1 MKGREASL
9 NNDHLDP
16 INSLNVPE
24 LADTTFAMDFLIR
37 AKEGVR
43 NTAVALT
50 ETASPDVRALLRKQ
64 LMQGIAMHQ
73 EITELMI
80 SKKWFHPYELSE
92 QYKLDQL
99 SAKNTIMVG
108 NMNLFPDETNR
119 KGMFDRTPDEH

>member
-1 MKGREASL
+1 M
-9 NNDHLDP
+9 NHDHLDP
-16 INSLNVPE
+16 INSLHVPE

-37 AKEGVR
+37 VKEGVR

>member
-1 MKGREASL
+1 M
-9 NNDHLDP
+9 NHDHLDP
-16 INSLNVPE
+16 INSLHVPE
-24 LADTTFAMDFLIR
+24 LTDTTFAMDFLIR

-99 SAKNTIMVG
+99 SANNTIMVG

>member
-1 MKGREASL
+1 M
-9 NNDHLDP
+9 NHDHLDP
-16 INSLNVPE
+16 INSLHVPE
-24 LADTTFAMDFLIR
+24 LADMTFAMDFLIR

-50 ETASPDVRALLRKQ
+50 ETASPDVRALPRKQ

-73 EITELMI
+73 EITDLMV
-80 SKKWFHPYELSE
+80 SKKWFHPHDLSE

-99 SAKNTIMVG
+99 SAKNTLMVG
-108 NMNLFPDETNR
+108 SMNLFPVETNR

>member
-1 MKGREASL
+1 M
-9 NNDHLDP
+9 NHDHLDP
-16 INSLNVPE
+16 INSLHVPE

-37 AKEGVR
+37 VKEGVR
-43 NTAVALT
+43 NTAVSLT

-108 NMNLFPDETNR
+108 NMNLFPKETNR

>member
-1 MKGREASL
+1 M
-9 NNDHLDP
+9 NHDHLDP
-16 INSLNVPE
+16 INSLHVPE
-24 LADTTFAMDFLIR
+24 LADMTFAMDFLIR

-73 EITELMI
+73 EITDLMI
-80 SKKWFHPYELSE
+80 SKKWFHPHDLSE

-99 SAKNTIMVG
+99 SAKNTLMVG
-108 NMNLFPDETNR
+108 NMNLFPVETNR

>member
-1 MKGREASL
+1 M

-24 LADTTFAMDFLIR
+24 LADTTFAMDFVIR

-64 LMQGIAMHQ
+64 LLQGIAMHQ

>member
-1 MKGREASL
+1 M
-9 NNDHLDP
+9 NHDHLDP
-16 INSLNVPE
+16 INSLHVPE
-24 LADTTFAMDFLIR
+24 LADMTFAMDFLIR

-64 LMQGIAMHQ
+64 LIQGIAMHQ
-73 EITELMI
+73 EITDLMV
-80 SKKWFHPYELSE
+80 SKKWFHPHDLSE

-99 SAKNTIMVG
+99 SAKNTLMVG
-108 NMNLFPDETNR
+108 NMNLFPVETNR

>member
-1 MKGREASL
+1 M
-9 NNDHLDP
+9 NHDQLDP
-16 INSLNVPE
+16 INSLHVPE
-24 LADTTFAMDFLIR
+24 LADMTFAMDFLIR

-73 EITELMI
+73 DITDLMV
-80 SKKWFHPYELSE
+80 SKKWFHPHDLSE

-99 SAKNTIMVG
+99 SAKNTLMVG
-108 NMNLFPDETNR
+108 NMNLFPVETNR

>member
-1 MKGREASL
+1 M
-9 NNDHLDP
+9 NHDHLDP
-16 INSLNVPE
+16 INSLHVPE
-24 LADTTFAMDFLIR
+24 LADMTFAMDFLLR

-73 EITELMI
+73 EITDLMV
-80 SKKWFHPYELSE
+80 SKKWFHPHDLSE

-99 SAKNTIMVG
+99 SAKNTLMVG
-108 NMNLFPDETNR
+108 NMNLFPVETNR

>member
-1 MKGREASL
+1 M
-9 NNDHLDP
+9 NHDHLDP
-16 INSLNVPE
+16 INSLHVPE

-37 AKEGVR
+37 VKEGVR

-108 NMNLFPDETNR
+108 NMNLFPKETNR

>member
-1 MKGREASL
+1 L
-9 NNDHLDP
+9 NQDYLDP
-16 INSLNVPE
+16 INALHVPE
-24 LADTTFAMDFLIR
+24 LADTTFAMDLLLR

-43 NTAVALT
+43 NIAVALT
-50 ETASPDVRALLRKQ
+50 EAASPDVRTILRNQ

-80 SKKWFHPYELSE
+80 NKKWFHPYELSE

-99 SAKNTIMVG
+99 SANNTLMIG
-108 NMNLFPDETNR
+108 KMNLFPVETNR

>member
-1 MKGREASL
+1 M
-9 NNDHLDP
+9 NHDHLDP
-16 INSLNVPE
+16 INSLHVPE
-24 LADTTFAMDFLIR
+24 LADMTFAMDFLIR

-73 EITELMI
+73 EITDLRI
-80 SKKWFHPYELSE
+80 RKKWFHPHDLSE

-99 SAKNTIMVG
+99 SAKNTLMVG
-108 NMNLFPDETNR
+108 NMNLFPVETNR

>member
-1 MKGREASL
+1 M
-9 NNDHLDP
+9 NHDHLDP
-16 INSLNVPE
+16 INSLHVPE

-37 AKEGVR
+37 VKEGVR

-99 SAKNTIMVG
+99 SANNTIMVG
-108 NMNLFPDETNR
+108 NMNLFPEDTNR

>member
-1 MKGREASL
+1 M

-50 ETASPDVRALLRKQ
+50 ETASPDVRAVLRKQ

>member
-1 MKGREASL
+1 M
-9 NNDHLDP
+9 NNDYLDP
-16 INSLNVPE
+16 INSLHVPE
-24 LADTTFAMDFLIR
+24 LADTTFAMDFLLR

-50 ETASPDVRALLRKQ
+50 ESASPEVRELLRNQ
-64 LMQGIAMHQ
+64 LMQGISMHQ

-80 SKKWFHPYELSE
+80 NKKWFHPYELSE

-99 SAKNTIMVG
+99 SANNTLMIG
-108 NMNLFPDETNR
+108 KMNLFPVDTNR

>member
-1 MKGREASL
+1 M

-37 AKEGVR
+37 VKEGVR

-80 SKKWFHPYELSE
+80 SKKWFYPYELSE

>member
-1 MKGREASL
+1 M
-9 NNDHLDP
+9 NHDHLDP
-16 INSLNVPE
+16 INSLHVPE
-24 LADTTFAMDFLIR
+24 LADMTFAMDFLIR

-73 EITELMI
+73 EITDLMV
-80 SKKWFHPYELSE
+80 SKKWFHPHDLSE
-92 QYKLDQL
+92 QYKLDKL
-99 SAKNTIMVG
+99 SAKNTLMVG
-108 NMNLFPDETNR
+108 NMNLFPVETNR

>member
-1 MKGREASL
+1 M
-9 NNDHLDP
+9 NHDHLDP

-108 NMNLFPDETNR
+108 NMNLFPEDTNR
-119 KGMFDRTPDEH
+119 KGMFARTPDEH

>member
-1 MKGREASL
+1 M
-9 NNDHLDP
+9 NNDYLDP
-16 INSLNVPE
+16 INSLHVPE
-24 LADTTFAMDFLIR
+24 LADTTFAMDFLLR

-50 ETASPDVRALLRKQ
+50 ESASPEVRELLRNQ
-64 LMQGIAMHQ
+64 LIQGIAMHQ

-80 SKKWFHPYELSE
+80 DKKWFHPNELSE

-99 SAKNTIMVG
+99 SANNTLMIG
-108 NMNLFPDETNR
+108 KMNLFPVDTNR

>member
-1 MKGREASL
+1 M
-9 NNDHLDP
+9 NQDHLDP

-24 LADTTFAMDFLIR
+24 LADTTFALDFLIR

-99 SAKNTIMVG
+99 SAKNTIMIG
-108 NMNLFPDETNR
+108 NMNLFPVETNR

>member
-1 MKGREASL
+1 M
-9 NNDHLDP
+9 NHDYLDP
-16 INSLNVPE
+16 INSLHVPE
-24 LADTTFAMDFLIR
+24 LADTTFAMDFLLR

-73 EITELMI
+73 EITDLMV
-80 SKKWFHPYELSE
+80 SKKWFHPHDLSE

-99 SAKNTIMVG
+99 SVKNTLMVG
-108 NMNLFPDETNR
+108 NMNLFPVETNR

>member
-1 MKGREASL
+1 M
-9 NNDHLDP
+9 NHDHLDP
-16 INSLNVPE
+16 INSLNMPE

-64 LMQGIAMHQ
+64 LMQGIAIHQ

-108 NMNLFPDETNR
+108 NMNLFPEDTNR

>member
-1 MKGREASL
+1 M
-9 NNDHLDP
+9 NHDHLDP
-16 INSLNVPE
+16 INSLYVPE
-24 LADTTFAMDFLIR
+24 LADMTFAMDFLIR

-73 EITELMI
+73 EITDLMV
-80 SKKWFHPYELSE
+80 SKKWFHPHDLSE

-99 SAKNTIMVG
+99 SAKNTLMVG
-108 NMNLFPDETNR
+108 NMNLFPVETNR

>member
-1 MKGREASL
+1 M
-9 NNDHLDP
+9 NHDHLDP
-16 INSLNVPE
+16 INSLHVPE
-24 LADTTFAMDFLIR
+24 LADTTFAMDFLLR

-64 LMQGIAMHQ
+64 LMEGIAMHQ
-73 EITELMI
+73 EITDLMV
-80 SKKWFHPYELSE
+80 SKKWFHPHDLSE

-99 SAKNTIMVG
+99 STKYTLMVG
-108 NMNLFPDETNR
+108 NMNLFPVETNR